1 MQSRSAF
8 CGVLFACTVTLLPGC
23 ASKRGVE
30 AIRAGAPGDP
40 APVRAGLWQVS
51 ANLHFEPGWV
61 AAFAAVSGRSQTR
74 DYPLCL
80 TQRRALLPMQAPA
93 SDTLDRDCRGE
104 RGLTQA
110 GWWIDER
117 CTDARPAVAPRPR
130 ADGSVSPEV
139 PAQPRETRLHAHYWR
154 SSELTFSG
162 SSRVANSSPRGP
174 DVGMTIIYEARFV
187 SDDCGEVKPR
197 APGKF
202 GEP

>member
-1 MQSRSAF
+1 MQSRCTFFGA
-8 CGVLFACTVTLLPGC
+8 LFACTVTLLPGC
-23 ASKRGVE
+23 ASMRGVE

-51 ANLHFEPGWV
+51 ANLHFDPVWV
-61 AAFAAVSGRSQTR
+61 AALAAVSGRSQTR

-80 TQRRALLPMQAPA
+80 TEARARLPMQVPA
-93 SDTLDRDCRGE
+93 SDTLDRDCRSE

-117 CTDARPAVAPRPR
+117 CTDVRPAVAPRAR
-130 ADGSVSPEV
+130 ADGSVLPEL
-139 PAQPRETRLHAHYWR
+139 PAQPRESRLQAHYRR
-154 SSELTFSG
+154 SSELAFSG
-162 SSRVANSSPRGP
+162 SSRVAGSSPRGT

-187 SDDCGEVKPR
+187 SDDCGEVRPR